1 MNIQVPKSIIEKNV
15 DYQNGIKKMLI
26 YENIICKDEILF
38 FDETPEKFQGIYIE
52 EKELIIYFAQKMNNE
67 GKPKSRN
74 TFVSQNFERIFNFRN
89 KIDINSKILI
99 TLNFSDFSPMPHT
112 LLADSIVLNLK
123 ILLTHINVSIGNSVK
138 KLLNAELKPFLNLDE
153 YIFNLQ
159 ESSKKN
165 KNNVPT
171 YIEKNIKNR
180 VVTVFG
186 KLDGANYGQTI
197 QHCRNLK
204 LLKEEYTLEF
214 YQLLSDN
221 TKVNSEQVKKE
232 AISLIV
238 DEIIKSNVIEK
249 NEKVFA
255 RNQVIFKVNIIDKY
269 RKLIDTNKCFCCNYP
284 ITENLIA
291 AHIHRHSDIE
301 RELNA
306 KLLNLSKEGT
316 TFESDKIIERERLIQ
331 EACKMTTSGSNGFLL
346 CRNHDIEFEK
356 GIIFFNFKK
365 KKFVLNYKNNLI
377 IPQYINDIIQKYE
390 NFYNFEKMDYIF
402 IENIKKHY
410 IRIGVD
416 IEEI

>member
-1 MNIQVPKSIIEKNV
+1 M
-15 DYQNGIKKMLI
+15 
-26 YENIICKDEILF
+26 
-38 FDETPEKFQGIYIE
+38 
-52 EKELIIYFAQKMNNE
+52 
-67 GKPKSRN
+67 
-74 TFVSQNFERIFNFRN
+74 
-89 KIDINSKILI
+89 
-99 TLNFSDFSPMPHT
+99 
-112 LLADSIVLNLK
+112 
-123 ILLTHINVSIGNSVK
+123 
-138 KLLNAELKPFLNLDE
+138 
-153 YIFNLQ
+153 
-159 ESSKKN
+159 
-165 KNNVPT
+165 
-171 YIEKNIKNR
+171 
-180 VVTVFG
+180 TVFG

-238 DEIIKSNVIEK
+238 DEIIESNVIEK

-255 RNQVIFKVNIIDKY
+255 RNQVIFKVNIIEKY
-269 RKLIDTNKCFCCNYP
+269 RKLIDTNKCFCCDYP

-301 RELNA
+301 SELKA

-377 IPQYINDIIQKYE
+377 ISQYINDIIQKYE